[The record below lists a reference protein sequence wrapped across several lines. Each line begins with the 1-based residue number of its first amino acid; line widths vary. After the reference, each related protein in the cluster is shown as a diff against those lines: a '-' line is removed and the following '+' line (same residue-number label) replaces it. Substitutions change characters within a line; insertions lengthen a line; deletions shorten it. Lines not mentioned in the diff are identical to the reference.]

1 MPLERQSLSSAVR
14 ERISRAI
21 VTGEF
26 SAGDKL
32 AEPVLAARL
41 GVSRAPVREAL
52 IGLEFAG
59 LVTSDER
66 GRTSVPVMQPEDLEE
81 IFLVRLALEPLA
93 AQQAALRITP
103 SQIAALRD
111 NIQRMRS
118 VTAQSE
124 LSAIDIEFHELMFQA
139 SGLPRLCQMWR
150 SICYQIELWLNQMQ
164 PTVSQRLEEVRRIT
178 VESHEELVAS
188 LESGDSER
196 AAATMREHI
205 NGWRSRYADRVTAHG
220 SDSPLE
226 ASVTTQREG

>member
-14 ERISRAI
+14 ERLSRAI

-32 AEPVLAARL
+32 AEPDLAARL

-103 SQIAALRD
+103 SQVAALRD
-111 NIQRMRS
+111 NIQRTRA
-118 VTAQSE
+118 VTSQAE
-124 LSAIDIEFHELMFQA
+124 LSAIDTEFHELVFQA
-139 SGLPRLCQMWR
+139 SGMPRLCQIWR

-164 PTVSQRLEEVRRIT
+164 PTVSERLEEVRRIT
-178 VESHEELVAS
+178 TQSHEELLAS
-188 LESGDSER
+188 LESGDPER
-196 AAATMREHI
+196 AGATMREHI
-205 NGWRSRYADRVTAHG
+205 NGWRSRYADQVSLDPVDAPR
-220 SDSPLE
+220 
-226 ASVTTQREG
+226 ASAASSRQES